1 MRENSKTK
9 ECSDFDWSTD
19 YVFVR
24 CGDKEYKC
32 EIYNTLDGDGNTIR
46 AFRFPNITNRSWTE
60 NEMNEHLLNLGLPSL
75 DNWRESTPFTT
86 NSGFCIN

>member
-46 AFRFPNITNRSWTE
+46 AFRFPNITNRS
-60 NEMNEHLLNLGLPSL
+60 
-75 DNWRESTPFTT
+75 
-86 NSGFCIN
+86 